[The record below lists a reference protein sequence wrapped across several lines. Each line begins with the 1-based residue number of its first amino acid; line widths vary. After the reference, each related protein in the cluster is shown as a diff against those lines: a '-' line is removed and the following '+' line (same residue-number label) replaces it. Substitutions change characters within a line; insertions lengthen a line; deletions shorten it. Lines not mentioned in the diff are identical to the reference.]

1 MRRCWIWQQINRIQ
15 CLFSL
20 ELKFFTFFNIFFW
33 DFSFNYFFFFLLLWV
48 GIPRIRTRFLNIPYW
63 SLWMGMIKFIHW
75 FSSKSL
81 NIYRNLSRIR
91 DDPLFFCVHQLWYTF
106 LCLTLLQ
113 YKAFKVG
120 FLNHIYIYD
129 ARIYTILV
137 FGLVLILWR
146 IYAIS
151 ILYDSKSE
159 LFKFKLFFFLLRSI
173 KIVMWP

>member
-120 FLNHIYIYD
+120 FLNHIYIY
-129 ARIYTILV
+129 IWCKNLYN
-137 FGLVLILWR
+137 FGIWVSTNFMENLCNFNFVWL
-146 IYAIS
+146 
-151 ILYDSKSE
+151 
-159 LFKFKLFFFLLRSI
+159 
-173 KIVMWP
+173 KIWTFQI